1 MKRLILLPV
10 LLLCMSAL
18 QVEALTLKQNL
29 GTSTQFMGTELNSI
43 ANNAY
48 SAVSTLTY
56 DNSVGLAGDGALR
69 CRLELFVVF
78 ASAPTANTAVVVW
91 LLRSH
96 DGTNFEPTPTTSIG
110 PGSAL
115 AITFPVNNGQ
125 TTTRGMVDI
134 DCPPAKFK
142 AVLKNDGTGQSF
154 AATNNTLKIAP
165 IVFTGN

>member
-1 MKRLILLPV
+1 MKRLILIPV
-10 LLLCMSAL
+10 LLLCL
-18 QVEALTLKQNL
+18 GVVPVQALTLKQNL
-29 GTSTQFMGTELNSI
+29 GTSTAFMGTELNGI
-43 ANNAY
+43 GNNGY
-48 SAVSTLTY
+48 SAVSALTY
-56 DNSVGLAGDGALR
+56 DNTVGQAGDGALR
-69 CRLELFVVF
+69 CRLELLVVF

-96 DGTNFEPTPTTSIG
+96 DGTTFEPTPTTSIG

-115 AITFPVNNGQ
+115 AITFPVNSGQ
-125 TTTRGMVDI
+125 TTTRGIVDI